1 MTHQHPLRAL
11 VVLSLL
17 ACLAALRPAP
27 SQAEAP
33 ASTSAVVLQ
42 EEEQEAAGAEA
53 DTTEQE
59 EEDEEDQE
67 MPPYEEVIPE
77 DALTDEGVFLTHRVD
92 DELYYEIPRA
102 QLERPF
108 LWVTR
113 FARAQSGRGYGGQ
126 KVATRVVRWD
136 LREREQKVL
145 LRSVSYEMV
154 ADSTQPIYRA
164 VEAAT
169 LEPVIMAFDIETFG
183 PDSAAVVDVTEL
195 FTGDVP
201 EFSARERLSAGS
213 FDQDRSFLERVLAF
227 PENIEVQALLTYRGG
242 NNDDPPSP
250 FAPPPAPT
258 VSVVMHHSM
267 VRLPDEPMTP
277 RLADDRV
284 GYFEVQTHDFGRE
297 EHEAAE
303 RRFITRWRVEC
314 PEGETTPCE
323 PDDPIV
329 YHIDPAT
336 PDKWRPWLKRG
347 VESWQTAFE
356 EAGFR
361 NAIVA
366 RDAPTP
372 EEDPEWHPEDARYSV
387 IRWLPSTI
395 QNASGPHVH
404 DPRSGEILESDIQWY
419 HNVLN
424 LLRNWYFVQ
433 VSPMDER
440 AQQLPLPDSLM
451 GRLVEYVAAH
461 EVGHTLGFYHNMKA
475 SSSYPV
481 DSLRSPTFTAEYGDE
496 ASIMDYGRF
505 NYVAQPGDGASLVPK
520 IGPYDEFAVMWG
532 YRPVPGADSPEAE
545 RETLDEWA
553 RRQDDDPMLRFGH
566 ADGIDPTAQTEDLG
580 DDPVRATDYGL
591 RNIRRVMDLLIP
603 ATVKDGESYEDLEE
617 LYVRLVGQWA
627 DELGHVVTV
636 VGGVYR
642 HTKYGG
648 QEGVVHTP
656 VPRDEQEEALDFL
669 LENAFRTPDYLIDAE
684 VLRRIEATGTVD
696 RIREEQ
702 TDLLDDV
709 LQDDRLGRLIEAE
722 AVRSGDPY
730 PLADM
735 LEDLRRGIWEELDE
749 GSVRVDPYRR
759 NLQRAWVEAMADKLD
774 GRSDIRALSRGE
786 LREAGDRIDDRIG
799 RSDDRVTR
807 LHLLDVRERIEDIL
821 EEPMAKAEEE
831 G

>member
-1 MTHQHPLRAL
+1 
-11 VVLSLL
+11 
-17 ACLAALRPAP
+17 
-27 SQAEAP
+27 
-33 ASTSAVVLQ
+33 
-42 EEEQEAAGAEA
+42 
-53 DTTEQE
+53 
-59 EEDEEDQE
+59 
-67 MPPYEEVIPE
+67 
-77 DALTDEGVFLTHRVD
+77 
-92 DELYYEIPRA
+92 
-102 QLERPF
+102 
-108 LWVTR
+108 
-113 FARAQSGRGYGGQ
+113 
-126 KVATRVVRWD
+126 
-136 LREREQKVL
+136 
-145 LRSVSYEMV
+145 
-154 ADSTQPIYRA
+154 
-164 VEAAT
+164 
-169 LEPVIMAFDIETFG
+169 
-183 PDSAAVVDVTEL
+183 
-195 FTGDVP
+195 
-201 EFSARERLSAGS
+201 
-213 FDQDRSFLERVLAF
+213 
-227 PENIEVQALLTYRGG
+227 
-242 NNDDPPSP
+242 
-250 FAPPPAPT
+250 
-258 VSVVMHHSM
+258 
-267 VRLPDEPMTP
+267 
-277 RLADDRV
+277 
-284 GYFEVQTHDFGRE
+284 
-297 EHEAAE
+297 
-303 RRFITRWRVEC
+303 
-314 PEGETTPCE
+314 
-323 PDDPIV
+323 
-329 YHIDPAT
+329 
-336 PDKWRPWLKRG
+336 
-347 VESWQTAFE
+347 
-356 EAGFR
+356 GFR

-366 RDAPTP
+366 RDAPTA

-433 VSPMDER
+433 VSPLDER
-440 AQQLPLPDSLM
+440 AQELPMPDSLM

-505 NYVAQPGDGASLVPK
+505 NYVAQPGDGASLIPK
-520 IGPYDEFAVMWG
+520 IGPYDDFAVMWG
-532 YRPVPGADSPEAE
+532 YRPIPGADSPEAE
-545 RETLDEWA
+545 RETLDAWA

-617 LYVRLVGQWA
+617 LYERLVGQWA

-636 VGGVYR
+636 VGGVFR

-648 QEGVVHTP
+648 QEGAVHTP
-656 VPRDEQEEALDFL
+656 VPRNEQEDALEFL

-702 TDLLDDV
+702 MDLLDGL
-709 LQDDRLGRLIEAE
+709 LQDDRLGRLVEAE

-735 LEDLRRGIWEELDE
+735 LEDLRDGIWEELDE

-759 NLQRAWVEAMADKLD
+759 NLQRAWVEAMADKLN
-774 GRSDIRALSRGE
+774 GRSDMRAMARGE
-786 LREAGDRIDDRIG
+786 LREARDRIG
-799 RSDDRVTR
+799 ERLERADDRATT
-807 LHLLDVRERIEDIL
+807 LHLMDVRDRIEDIL
-821 EEPMAKAEEE
+821 EEPMAELEVE